1 MIRLIYVSSAYK
13 LLSSN
18 ELSDLLSV
26 SVKNNVL
33 RNITGFLIYLDG
45 NFIQVLEGH
54 EVDVDFFYNKI
65 LSDKRHHDVI
75 IIDRSNIDC
84 RDFESWSMGFKALD
98 HDEIA
103 QITGYS
109 TISNLKSLAM
119 NGDALDILLQFL
131 KNNRA

>member
-26 SVKNNVL
+26 SVKNNLL

-45 NFIQVLEGH
+45 NFIQVLEGD
-54 EVDVDFFYNKI
+54 EVDVDFFYKKI
-65 LSDKRHHDVI
+65 LNDKRHHDVI

-84 RDFESWSMGFKALD
+84 RDFESWSMGFKALG
-98 HDEIA
+98 HDEIG

-119 NGDALDILLQFL
+119 NCDALDILLQFL

>member
-13 LLSSN
+13 LLSTN
-18 ELSDLLSV
+18 ELSDLLSI
-26 SVKNNVL
+26 SVKNNAL
-33 RNITGFLIYLDG
+33 RNISGFLIYSDG

-54 EVDVDFFYNKI
+54 EADVEFFFKKI
-65 LSDKRHHDVI
+65 LNDNRHHDVI
-75 IIDRSNIDC
+75 IIDRSYIVH
-84 RDFESWSMGFKALD
+84 RDFESWFMGFKVLE

-131 KNNRA
+131 KNNRS

>member
-1 MIRLIYVSSAYK
+1 MIRLIYVSSAYT

-18 ELSDLLSV
+18 ELSDLLSI
-26 SVKNNVL
+26 SVKNNIL

-54 EVDVDFFYNKI
+54 EADVDFFYKKI
-65 LSDKRHHDVI
+65 LNDKRHHDVI
-75 IIDRSNIDC
+75 IIDRSNIEH
-84 RDFESWSMGFKALD
+84 RDFDSWSMGFKALAQ
-98 HDEIA
+98 DEIA

-131 KNNRA
+131 KNNRS